1 MTNLNDMAAAV
12 GALLKERGATV
23 AVNESSTGGI
33 ISAALLAVP
42 GASAYFRGGAVVYTR
57 DSKQTLG
64 GLTDADIEVE
74 RAATE
79 THAEI
84 LAKSIRERMGT
95 DWGIGETGATGPT
108 GNRYGDPAGHSCIAI
123 AGPAER
129 VITISTGSDDREGN
143 MWAFAQAALD
153 LLRETIA
160 AAD

>member
-1 MTNLNDMAAAV
+1 MTDLNELAAAV

-57 DSKQTLG
+57 ESKQTLG

-79 THAEI
+79 THAKI
-84 LAKSIRERMGT
+84 LAKSIRGRMGT
-95 DWGIGETGATGPT
+95 DWAIGETGATGPT

-123 AGPAER
+123 AGPIER
-129 VITISTGSDDREGN
+129 VITVSTGSDDREGN
-143 MWAFAQAALD
+143 MWAFARAALD
-153 LLRETIA
+153 LLQETVA

>member
-1 MTNLNDMAAAV
+1 MTDLNELAAAV

-57 DSKQTLG
+57 DSKQILG

-79 THAEI
+79 THAKI
-84 LAKSIRERMGT
+84 LAKSIRDRMGT
-95 DWGIGETGATGPT
+95 DWGVGETGATGPA

-129 VITISTGSDDREGN
+129 VITISTGSDDREEN
-143 MWAFAQAALD
+143 MWTFARAALD
-153 LLRETIA
+153 LLEEAVA

>member
-1 MTNLNDMAAAV
+1 MTDLNHMAAAV

-42 GASAYFRGGAVVYTR
+42 GASAYYRGGAVVYTR
-57 DSKQTLG
+57 ESKQTLG

-79 THAEI
+79 THAKI
-84 LAKSIRERMGT
+84 LAKSIRNRMGT
-95 DWGIGETGATGPT
+95 DWAIGETGATGPT

-129 VITISTGSDDREGN
+129 VITISTGSGDREEN
-143 MWAFAQAALD
+143 MWTFARAALD
-153 LLRETIA
+153 LLQEAVA

>member
-1 MTNLNDMAAAV
+1 MTDLNDMAAAV

-23 AVNESSTGGI
+23 AVNESSTGGL

-57 DSKQTLG
+57 ESKQTLG

-79 THAEI
+79 THAKI
-84 LAKSIRERMGT
+84 LAKSIRDRMGT

-143 MWAFAQAALD
+143 MWAFARAALD
-153 LLRETIA
+153 LLREAVA

>member
-1 MTNLNDMAAAV
+1 MTDLYDLAAAV

-23 AVNESSTGGI
+23 AVSESSTGGI

-57 DSKQTLG
+57 ESKQTLG

-79 THAEI
+79 THAKI
-84 LAKSIRERMGT
+84 LAKSIRARMGT
-95 DWGIGETGATGPT
+95 DWAIGETGATGPT

-123 AGPAER
+123 AGPSER
-129 VITISTGSDDREGN
+129 VITIATGSDDREGN
-143 MWAFAQAALD
+143 MWAFARAALD
-153 LLRETIA
+153 LLQESVA
-160 AAD
+160 ATD

>member
-1 MTNLNDMAAAV
+1 MTDLNDMAAAV

-57 DSKQTLG
+57 ESKQTLG

-79 THAEI
+79 THAKI
-84 LAKSIRERMGT
+84 LAKSIRDRMGT
-95 DWGIGETGATGPT
+95 DWAIGETGATGPT
-108 GNRYGDPAGHSCIAI
+108 GNRYGDPAGHSCIAV
-123 AGPAER
+123 AGPVER
-129 VITISTGSDDREGN
+129 VITISTGSDDREDN
-143 MWAFAQAALD
+143 MWAFARAALD
-153 LLRETIA
+153 LLQEAVA

>member
-1 MTNLNDMAAAV
+1 MTDLNDLAAAV

-57 DSKQTLG
+57 ESKQTLG

-79 THAEI
+79 THAKI
-84 LAKSIRERMGT
+84 LAKSIRDRMGT

-123 AGPAER
+123 AGPSER

-143 MWAFAQAALD
+143 MWAFARAALD
-153 LLRETIA
+153 LLQESVA
-160 AAD
+160 ATD